1 MGETYMKMALAL
13 AERGRGW
20 TSPNPMVGAVVVKD
34 GKVVGKGF
42 HQAAGEPHAEI
53 YALDEAGENAKG
65 ASLYV
70 TLEPCNHVGRTPP
83 CTKAILKGGIKRV
96 VAGMKDPNPRVTGGG
111 LDFLTSQGLDVTVG
125 VCEDECRRLN
135 EIFIK
140 YVTTSLPFVILK
152 CASTLDGR
160 IATRTGDSK
169 WITNPESRKFVHE
182 LRHTVDA
189 VMVGIGTVAKD
200 NPQLTTRIEG
210 SKGSDPV
217 RIILDTHLSVS
228 PEAKLLHLSSGS
240 DTLIVTSRP
249 VEAEKRKVLESSGVR
264 LLAMDCYED
273 QIDLKTLVKEL
284 IQEEPFFVWLPTYSE
299 YENQEEY
306 LNHNK
311 KGYVPWV
318 VCPSSEGR
326 LDEDDPLGSICAM
339 RRPHFAESILRT
351 FSLGTDDPFRR
362 IWKNSSGK
370 PMAHSDACIA
380 VTNMK
385 TKDRIWVSASS
396 AQISS

>member
-1 MGETYMKMALAL
+1 MKMALAL

-83 CTKAILKGGIKRV
+83 CTNAILKGGIKRV

-200 NPQLTTRIEG
+200 NPQLTTRLEG

-284 IQEEPFFVWLPTYSE
+284 GKMEIT
-299 YENQEEY
+299 
-306 LNHNK
+306 
-311 KGYVPWV
+311 
-318 VCPSSEGR
+318 
-326 LDEDDPLGSICAM
+326 
-339 RRPHFAESILRT
+339 SILVEGGSRVNGSALRAGIVDKICM
-351 FSLGTDDPFRR
+351 FYAPKICGGDDGVPICRGPGVESMEQSMRLKHVSVRR
-362 IWKNSSGK
+362 FKDDVMIEGYLKN
-370 PMAHSDACIA
+370 H
-380 VTNMK
+380 
-385 TKDRIWVSASS
+385 
-396 AQISS
+396 